1 MTTPNPSPSVAE
13 AARALELL
21 GLVEVQPQTYVLCVN
36 FKDRDITFARNRSCR
51 GRIYIDRMMDEGGHE
66 YRCPDCERPVFPSS
80 GKQRHSEIRTN
91 VSQPGVQS
99 FVNARLMK
107 LEVGVKQL
115 ADGVFKVDLDGM
127 GVVVCIADHCNDERY
142 LTRDWAIVTPTCY
155 VVVNPYNLTDRFLK
169 EEWITAVLLA
179 DIAAGA
185 VDLPETVRKVAELG
199 PPSMVARASVPIY
212 TKEARAIVA
221 KPVTPPV
228 PGRRFTVEVGPK
240 AVRIEGLPAL
250 AAQADAQ
257 LQVFSILWERFLQDL
272 LNNAAPDAFRTITL
286 SEIVSELERRQD
298 GTVEDVTSVRR
309 TINRLQEGFEKKVKK
324 GLGLPIDRE
333 DVVQTLSWQGQGD
346 ETYGYRINP
355 FTVAARPFQADD
367 R

>member
-1 MTTPNPSPSVAE
+1 MITSDPSPAVAE

-21 GLVEVQPQTYVLCVN
+21 GLVEVHPQTYVQCAN
-36 FKDRDITFARNRSCR
+36 PKDRDFPPRNRHCR
-51 GRIYIDRMMDEGGHE
+51 GQIYVDQVMDEAGHE
-66 YRCPDCERPVFPSS
+66 YRCPDCERPVFPST
-80 GKQRHSEIRTN
+80 GKQRHPEIRTH

-99 FVNARLMK
+99 FVNTRLMN

-127 GVVVCIADHCNDERY
+127 GVVVCIADHCAEERY
-142 LTRDWAIVTPTCY
+142 LTRDWATITPTCY
-155 VVVNPYNLTDRFLK
+155 IVVNPQNLAERFLK

-185 VDLPETVRKVAELG
+185 VDLEETVRRVAKSG
-199 PPSMVARASVPIY
+199 SPSMVARASVPIY
-212 TKEARAIVA
+212 TKEVLPIMA

-228 PGRRFTVEVGPK
+228 PGRRFTVEVGPR
-240 AVRIEGLPAL
+240 AVRIDGLPAL

-257 LQVFSILWERFLQDL
+257 FQVFSILRERFLQDL
-272 LNNAAPDAFRTITL
+272 LNGASPDAFRTITL
-286 SEIVSELERRQD
+286 AEIVSELERRQD

-309 TINRLQEGFEKKVKK
+309 TINRLQEGFEKKIKK

-346 ETYGYRINP
+346 EAHGYRINP
-355 FTVAARPFQADD
+355 FTVAIRPFQVDD